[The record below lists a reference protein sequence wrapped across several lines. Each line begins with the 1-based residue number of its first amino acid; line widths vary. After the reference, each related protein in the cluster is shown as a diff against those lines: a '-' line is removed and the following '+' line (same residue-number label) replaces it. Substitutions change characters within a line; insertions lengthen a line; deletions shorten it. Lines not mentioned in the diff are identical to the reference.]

1 MESIVRGN
9 VVLREG
15 RFARSIPFRGQLNL
29 SCLSERK
36 KCLADQ
42 ILFDNTWG
50 EVIIDYVGGGS
61 RNRQRHLD
69 WRNKQELL
77 VISLDEI
84 RKEKGISP
92 SDSYRQ
98 EEVIQEARERARI
111 HLRSKQSF
119 VRNVGNHTQ
128 NKRRKLT
135 KFLEQYRARVH
146 TVYLETDRDSRRQR
160 NSNRQERVPEDMV
173 GIMLRIMVPPMPD
186 EAQIVEWIFV

>member
-50 EVIIDYVGGGS
+50 EVIIDHVVGGS

-84 RKEKGISP
+84 RKENEK
-92 SDSYRQ
+92 D
-98 EEVIQEARERARI
+98 
-111 HLRSKQSF
+111 
-119 VRNVGNHTQ
+119 
-128 NKRRKLT
+128 
-135 KFLEQYRARVH
+135 
-146 TVYLETDRDSRRQR
+146 
-160 NSNRQERVPEDMV
+160 
-173 GIMLRIMVPPMPD
+173 
-186 EAQIVEWIFV
+186 

>member
-1 MESIVRGN
+1 M
-9 VVLREG
+9 
-15 RFARSIPFRGQLNL
+15 
-29 SCLSERK
+29 
-36 KCLADQ
+36 
-42 ILFDNTWG
+42 
-50 EVIIDYVGGGS
+50 
-61 RNRQRHLD
+61 
-69 WRNKQELL
+69 
-77 VISLDEI
+77 DEI

-146 TVYLETDRDSRRQR
+146 TVYLETDRDIRMQR
-160 NSNRQERVPEDMV
+160 NRNRRAQVPEDVV
-173 GIMLRIMVPPMPD
+173 GRMRRTMVPPMPF
-186 EAQIVEWIFV
+186 EAQNVEWVSV

>member
-1 MESIVRGN
+1 M
-9 VVLREG
+9 
-15 RFARSIPFRGQLNL
+15 
-29 SCLSERK
+29 
-36 KCLADQ
+36 
-42 ILFDNTWG
+42 
-50 EVIIDYVGGGS
+50 
-61 RNRQRHLD
+61 
-69 WRNKQELL
+69 
-77 VISLDEI
+77 DEI

-119 VRNVGNHTQ
+119 VWNVGNHTQ